1 MKANTIK
8 PPVEAQY
15 QRQLEA
21 LRAAD
26 GENKRPV
33 GWLLSPKG
41 VRTFILGAPKP
52 LELCGEKVEIDQK
65 YFGDDTLVERCIIT
79 LAGNRGL
86 MLVGDPGTAK
96 TMLSELLSAAIS
108 GSSTNTVQGTA
119 GTTDDN
125 IKYSWNYALLLA
137 KGPVDEALVPAP
149 LYTGMKNG
157 IITRFEE
164 ITRCPSEVQ
173 DTLISVM
180 SDKVLQIPE
189 FGQEGF
195 LFAAPGF
202 NIIATAN
209 TRDKGVNEMSSALKR
224 RFNFETVNPVN
235 SIKLECEIITRQ
247 CASLLAG
254 TDPAISVQPDVVEI
268 LATTFQELRE
278 GQTRE
283 GAKIESPSAVMSTA
297 EAVSLYYQSA
307 LTAYYYGGGVTMD
320 ALTQNIKAAVLKE
333 SRDDLPRLKNY
344 WNTVVKARA
353 VGSKLWKSLYEARKW
368 IH

>member
-1 MKANTIK
+1 MEKQMIK
-8 PPVEAQY
+8 PPVEILY
-15 QRQLEA
+15 QKQLAA

-26 GENKRPV
+26 TGNKKPE

-41 VRTFILGAPKP
+41 VRTFILGSKKP
-52 LELCGEKVEIDQK
+52 LPLDGEKVEIDQK
-65 YFGDDTLVERCIIT
+65 YYGDDSLIERCIIT

-108 GSSTNTVQGTA
+108 GTSTNTVQGTA

-137 KGPVDEALVPAP
+137 RGPVPEALVPAP
-149 LYTGMKNG
+149 LYAGMEKG
-157 IITRFEE
+157 ILTRFEE

-189 FGQEGF
+189 FGEDGF
-195 LFAAPGF
+195 LFASPGF

-224 RFNFETVNPVN
+224 RFNFETVAPVN
-235 SIKLECEIITRQ
+235 SVKLECEIITRQ
-247 CASLLAG
+247 CASLLAD
-254 TDPAISVQPDVVEI
+254 TAPDVNIQPDIVEI
-268 LATTFQELRE
+268 LATTFQELRQ

-283 GAKIESPSAVMSTA
+283 GAKIESPAAVMSTA
-297 EAVSLYYQSA
+297 EAVSLYFQSA
-307 LTAYYYGGGVTMD
+307 LTSYYYDESISMD
-320 ALTQNIKAAVLKE
+320 ILAQNIKAAVLKE
-333 SRDDLPRLKNY
+333 SQDDLPRLKNY
-344 WNTVVKARA
+344 WNTVIKNRA
-353 VGSKLWKSLYEARKW
+353 GNSKLWNSFYEARKW
-368 IH
+368 IR